1 MLRAA
6 LIGLFTCVVAAPL
19 NAQKWIAD
27 ASTPDPNSAF
37 SMMPPGWH
45 VTTTASGGILFDP
58 AQTAAGR
65 FAVEEEVFIFPGTSE
80 EGYGVFVGGKN
91 LESSGRSYIAF
102 LARPDGSA
110 GVFRFTGAGA
120 EPISAWART
129 EAVLPPGQSEP
140 TRNVLR
146 VLAEPDSVRFLAN
159 GKEVASLARSA
170 LALDGIF
177 GLRVGGGLN
186 VHVSNLDIT
195 RRLAPAPRK

>member
-1 MLRAA
+1 MRRAA
-6 LIGLFTCVVAAPL
+6 LIGLFSCAVATPL

-27 ASTPDPNSAF
+27 MPPQDEKPAF

-45 VTTTASGGILFDP
+45 VTTATGGGILFDP
-58 AQTAAGR
+58 AHAAADR
-65 FAVEEEVFIFPGTSE
+65 FTVEEEVFIFPGTSE
-80 EGYGVFVGGKN
+80 EGYGVFVGGQN

-102 LARPDGSA
+102 LARTDGSA
-110 GVFRFTGAGA
+110 GVFRFSGASA

-129 EAVLPPGQSEP
+129 EAVLPSGQSEP
-140 TRNVLR
+140 IRNVLR
-146 VLAEPDSVRFLAN
+146 VVAEPDSVRFLAN
-159 GKEVASLARSA
+159 GKEVARLARSS

-195 RRLAPAPRK
+195 RRLAPAPKK